1 MTTVSPP
8 APVRRIC
15 RSACAAV
22 IAVVT
27 LVFVGGWV
35 LGDVALRSLVAG
47 TVGMK
52 WQTAC
57 GLGSAAVALLLLL
70 EHDQDRPGRRRAG
83 HACAG
88 AVLGL
93 GLAVLSEYIVGWRLG
108 IDELFW
114 KDTAGRALG
123 IAYPGR
129 LAPTTATCF
138 VLTGLALL
146 SIDRRPLRIWRP
158 AELLVLPVALL
169 GTMTVIGYLYEI
181 PAFYGPSSAAK
192 MALGTGACFLA
203 LTTAVLLSRPRG
215 RLVTLA
221 TTDDPG
227 GILIRRLVPVA
238 FLVPLT
244 LGWARLRAGDA
255 GLFGDRVGT
264 WWLTAATV
272 GLFVGL
278 ICQVAGRL
286 SQYAARGRAL
296 EAELFFLANHD
307 ALTGL
312 HNRHRFDQ
320 DLTHAVARAHR
331 YDEPLSLLTLDLDGL
346 KAAND
351 SLGHAAGDALIRE
364 VAQALGTHLREVDLA
379 GRLGGDEFA
388 VMLPAT
394 NADGARV
401 LAERLRAALAALEIR
416 GAAGPVRTTAS
427 IGVATL
433 DDGDRDAEA
442 LMARADAAMY
452 EGKRAGGDC
461 VSSFFAAHLA
471 GGDRVQRV

>member
-1 MTTVSPP
+1 MSTVPLP
-8 APVRRIC
+8 ASIRRTC
-15 RSACAAV
+15 RCACGGV
-22 IAVVT
+22 IAIAT
-27 LVFVGGWV
+27 LVFLGGWV
-35 LGDVALRSLVAG
+35 LGDVTLRNLVPG

-57 GLGSAAVALLLLL
+57 GLGSAAVALLLVL
-70 EHDQDRPGRRRAG
+70 EPDPDRPGRRRAG
-83 HACAG
+83 MACATV
-88 AVLGL
+88 APVL
-93 GLAVLSEYIVGWRLG
+93 GLAVLGEYVVGLRLG

-114 KDTAGRALG
+114 KDSAGRALG
-123 IAYPGR
+123 IADPGR
-129 LAPTTATCF
+129 LAPTTAVCL

-146 SIDRRPLRIWRP
+146 SIDRAASRTWRL
-158 AELLVLPVALL
+158 AELLVLPVAVL

-192 MALGTGACFLA
+192 MAFGTGASFLA
-203 LTTAVLLSRPRG
+203 LAAAVLLSRPRG
-215 RLVTLA
+215 RLVTL
-221 TTDDPG
+221 TTTNDPG

-255 GLFGDRVGT
+255 GIFGDRVGT
-264 WWLTAATV
+264 WWLTAATI

-286 SQYAARGRAL
+286 SAYAARGHAL

-320 DLTHAVARAHR
+320 DLHHAVARARR
-331 YDEPLSLLTLDLDGL
+331 YAEPLSLLTLDLDGL

-351 SLGHAAGDALIRE
+351 SLGHAAGDALIRQ
-364 VAQALGTHLREVDLA
+364 VALALSTSLREADFA

-394 NADGARV
+394 GPDGAGV
-401 LAERLRAALAALEIR
+401 LAERLRGALAAIEIP
-416 GAAGPVRTTAS
+416 GADDLVRTTAS
-427 IGVATL
+427 IGIATL
-433 DDGDRDAEA
+433 DEDDRDAEA
-442 LMARADAAMY
+442 LMARADDAMY
-452 EGKRAGGDC
+452 DAKRAGGDR
-461 VSSFFAAHLA
+461 VAVFAVHVT
-471 GGDRVQRV
+471 GVPIQPV